1 MSRCVQ
7 EEEVVGTVDIQH
19 AWNHRLNKGGT
30 MSKSKNKNNILV
42 DCGGSR
48 KLLLL

>member
-1 MSRCVQ
+1 M
-7 EEEVVGTVDIQH
+7 VGTVDIQH

-42 DCGGSR
+42 DCGGSSFAFTPLIQSI
-48 KLLLL
+48 K